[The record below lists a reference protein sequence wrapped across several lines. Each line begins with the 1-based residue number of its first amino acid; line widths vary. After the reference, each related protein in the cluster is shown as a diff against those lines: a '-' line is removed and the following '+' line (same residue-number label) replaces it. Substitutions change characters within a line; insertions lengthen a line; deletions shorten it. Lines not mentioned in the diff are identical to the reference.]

1 MAERWWPAG
10 IAERRP
16 IAALLV
22 AFYAAPPDGWDG
34 TLPRIAVSLPLAA
47 AAAVAVRLARLGP
60 VAAGPSAA
68 QG

>member
-47 AAAVAVRLARLGP
+47 A
-60 VAAGPSAA
+60 VAARGAA
-68 QG
+68 GAARSRCRRA